1 MMVSECFHAN
11 RIILDYKYTDEYLNF
26 IIKQIVYKN
35 KIVSDQDL
43 LGELDKVYDS
53 NELKNSAL
61 KERFRFILG
70 EKEKGKYHAD
80 EKIINDMNRFESF
93 SKRVNDIYDLEL
105 FILSNSLNIRIE
117 TYDKFEYYFI
127 IFICLYSKINNY
139 TKFDTAIFAFNY
151 LKTFDANISKL
162 KNTIERIKRNY
173 MTLSIYDVFEFSE
186 LEKRLLIKA
195 NVSTLADFCSINL
208 FGLMILLS
216 IHFIDFVNVLDT
228 LSISIKKV
236 IDDAYSVI
244 DDKNLDIL
252 YRRNGYTDSKRYT
265 LEELGKESNVTR
277 ERIRQLEA
285 KTVVKVKNI
294 AKENNNILYSFYNS
308 ELGKRKPYITLD
320 RLKSK
325 YDSDFIN
332 KILLLFEYGESDITY
347 DSKYQILYNK
357 TTNEITT
364 MINDEIDKIG
374 IVAEP
379 AEIEKCDLFALNI
392 VKYNYRKIT
401 DNLFIKSG
409 YAYRDLYL
417 DLIEKAFPN
426 GFYVNNDDYDKFV
439 HTVKERYKINEDIPS
454 KHSLEAMIG
463 RGGFVQFD
471 RGAYISSKYAV
482 SLEPDFADRI
492 LDYIGQNE
500 FTYYNAIFDEFEKE
514 LTKIGIKNRYYLKGC
529 LDKYLPDDMTTK
541 RDYIVCGDTNITP
554 YEAIINKL
562 RSFPGRFT
570 KNDIKEAFAGIK
582 DYTIYNYLYS
592 EIENGLI
599 WISMN
604 EYIYVNNYNIDDD
617 TKKQLKD
624 YIEFLFKNVGSKLLT
639 SKKIYAKMQFT
650 NKELFEKLN
659 LTNGHFEL
667 FSIIKALF
675 KEYYYSRPYIY
686 LDEDEYNTRSSI
698 VQNYVRQ
705 FDSFNY
711 KMIQDYQSKLN
722 LGVLYSYLSF
732 MENMSDE
739 YVQVDVDEM
748 VKIEKMNLSEIKL
761 NEIKKS
767 IDLILD
773 NFDVI
778 DTTKFNGYSL
788 LPKIGFIWNKYLLA
802 GIVRSYFSEFY
813 DIKNTDNRYISTD
826 FEIRRV

>member
-1 MMVSECFHAN
+1 M
-11 RIILDYKYTDEYLNF
+11 
-26 IIKQIVYKN
+26 
-35 KIVSDQDL
+35 
-43 LGELDKVYDS
+43 
-53 NELKNSAL
+53 
-61 KERFRFILG
+61 
-70 EKEKGKYHAD
+70 
-80 EKIINDMNRFESF
+80 
-93 SKRVNDIYDLEL
+93 
-105 FILSNSLNIRIE
+105 
-117 TYDKFEYYFI
+117 
-127 IFICLYSKINNY
+127 
-139 TKFDTAIFAFNY
+139 
-151 LKTFDANISKL
+151 
-162 KNTIERIKRNY
+162 
-173 MTLSIYDVFEFSE
+173 
-186 LEKRLLIKA
+186 LIKA
-195 NVSTLADFCSINL
+195 NVSTLEDFCSINL
-208 FGLMILLS
+208 FGLMVLLS

-236 IDDAYSVI
+236 IDDDYSVI

-252 YRRNGYTDSKRYT
+252 YKRNGYTDSKRYT

-285 KTVVKVKNI
+285 KTIIKVKNI

-320 RLKSK
+320 RLKAK
-325 YDSDFIN
+325 YNSDFIN

-347 DSKYQILYNK
+347 DNKYQILYNK
-357 TTNEITT
+357 TTNEITA

-392 VKYNYRKIT
+392 VKYNYRRIT

-417 DLIEKAFPN
+417 DLIEEAFPN
-426 GFYVNNDDYDKFV
+426 GFYVKNDDYDRFV
-439 HTVKERYKINEDIPS
+439 YTVKERYKIDEEIPS
-454 KHSLEAMIG
+454 KHSLEAMLG

-482 SLEPDFADRI
+482 SLEPDIVDRI
-492 LDYIGQNE
+492 LDYISQNE
-500 FTYYNAIFDEFEKE
+500 FTYYNAIFDEFEE
-514 LTKIGIKNRYYLKGC
+514 DLIKIGIKNRYYLKGC

-570 KNDIKEAFAGIK
+570 KNDINEAFAGIK
-582 DYTIYNYLYS
+582 EYTIYNYLYS

-604 EYIYVNNYNIDDD
+604 EYIYVNNYNIDAD

-686 LDEDEYNTRSSI
+686 SDEDEYNTRSSI

-739 YVQVDVDEM
+739 YVQVDADEM
-748 VKIEKMNLSEIKL
+748 IKIEKMNLSEIKL